1 MKSDYA
7 GLNENEAQTLNVYCF
22 PNPSSNNVAVNFVL
36 RENSDVKIEVA
47 DINGRIVYE
56 SGLSSFSLGQHAIN
70 IQTNQWTSGIYFINL
85 KANENSKMV
94 KFIKQ

>member
-1 MKSDYA
+1 MF
-7 GLNENEAQTLNVYCF
+7 F

-56 SGLSSFSLGQHAIN
+56 SGLSSFSLGQHSIN
-70 IQTNQWTSGIYFINL
+70 IPSNQWTSGIYFINL
-85 KANENSKMV
+85 KANENAKMV